1 MSFCN
6 INKISEREQFNQ
18 VRAAADKLEPKIRRA
33 FLRAVKEVQ
42 GTINM
47 TALAT
52 ALESGNLN
60 GALRIVGVDRLIPLL
75 QGQGMPIDEN
85 SFKEEWASTFSAG
98 GNAAIAA
105 LPKAIQ
111 IGMSFTLVNPRAVET
126 IDAMAGEAIVGI
138 TNNTR
143 IAVRGVIRRGFTDR
157 ISPVKM
163 AREIRQMVGL
173 TDGMSQA
180 VLNYRRG
187 LEDRIPGT
195 QNRRISGPD
204 KQIVRRH
211 IKHGGLTQKQIND
224 LTAKYNVS
232 LLNRRALNI
241 ARTETVR
248 ASNAGQNELWR
259 QGIDQGYIKRNAR
272 KKWLPTYDKRLRDNH
287 RVIPSMNSGGVR
299 VNAYFNTPTGPA
311 LSPPPPND
319 AVNCRCGMAL
329 VRGTI

>member
-105 LPKAIQ
+105 LQTRRSRRPATDPQ
-111 IGMSFTLVNPRAVET
+111 LGV
-126 IDAMAGEAIVGI
+126 
-138 TNNTR
+138 TN
-143 IAVRGVIRRGFTDR
+143 
-157 ISPVKM
+157 
-163 AREIRQMVGL
+163 
-173 TDGMSQA
+173 
-180 VLNYRRG
+180 
-187 LEDRIPGT
+187 
-195 QNRRISGPD
+195 
-204 KQIVRRH
+204 
-211 IKHGGLTQKQIND
+211 
-224 LTAKYNVS
+224 
-232 LLNRRALNI
+232 
-241 ARTETVR
+241 
-248 ASNAGQNELWR
+248 
-259 QGIDQGYIKRNAR
+259 
-272 KKWLPTYDKRLRDNH
+272 
-287 RVIPSMNSGGVR
+287 
-299 VNAYFNTPTGPA
+299 
-311 LSPPPPND
+311 
-319 AVNCRCGMAL
+319 
-329 VRGTI
+329 